1 MTDEQQNR
9 EPVFNVP
16 PVTVYLV
23 AAIFIVHLLLT
34 VTTPETFDWVYKNF
48 SFRPAV
54 ISAILEQPTPTG
66 LAHIF
71 ITLNSHMFL
80 HHDWSHMIL
89 NAGMLL
95 AFGSMVERR
104 FGAVR
109 YLILYFASGWLSAV
123 AEYFIAV
130 PNIDVTLYG
139 ASGAVFGAMGATTI
153 ILVPRYGVRGVL
165 TMIAV
170 LLGLNIIIGAT
181 PLGTLLVGP
190 GADIAWVAHLAG
202 FVAGFLFAL
211 LYVGGRPIRR

>member
-1 MTDEQQNR
+1 M
-9 EPVFNVP
+9 
-16 PVTVYLV
+16 
-23 AAIFIVHLLLT
+23 
-34 VTTPETFDWVYKNF
+34 PECCWR
-48 SFRPAV
+48 S
-54 ISAILEQPTPTG
+54 
-66 LAHIF
+66 
-71 ITLNSHMFL
+71 
-80 HHDWSHMIL
+80 
-89 NAGMLL
+89 
-95 AFGSMVERR
+95 VERR

-202 FVAGFLFAL
+202 FVAGFLIAL